1 MINCHLK
8 HDLLVYV
15 ESLHGGEEDS
25 EGGELGNVEHHHVL
39 LRLLAGALGVRAQA
53 RSLYHNLRDEVRIRQ
68 GTENDNLFDICIK

>member
-1 MINCHLK
+1 MITCHLK

-25 EGGELGNVEHHHVL
+25 EGGELGDVEHHHVL
-39 LRLLAGALGVRAQA
+39 LRLLAGALGVGAQA
-53 RSLYHNLRDEVRIRQ
+53 RSLYHNLREVKIRQ